1 MYHFLFTPIK
11 SMQKFSSLSL
21 APLLCVC
28 HFKLKVDLFHIKV
41 FLFLFPL
48 LLISS
53 CNSHFPLSQL
63 TNDSDDDDEDDNVKC
78 EKMLKSMSKRN
89 EMGGGGNKG
98 VLFKSAV
105 WVWKKYF
112 NSLLHPLAT
121 TLQRRAHEKK
131 MLKKLE

>member
-1 MYHFLFTPIK
+1 MTNGLSVSLVVIGSLNLYVILITWLNVPLPFHPHQEHAKVFLPLAR
-11 SMQKFSSLSL
+11 SS
-21 APLLCVC
+21 PLLCVC

-98 VLFKSAV
+98 VLF
-105 WVWKKYF
+105 
-112 NSLLHPLAT
+112 
-121 TLQRRAHEKK
+121 
-131 MLKKLE
+131 